1 MSRLDSFIRRLQAQ
15 RLVLDQAADAISG
28 VPGFVLELGLGNG
41 RTYDHLRERL
51 PERKIYVFERDPQPN
66 PRSMPPEALLIR
78 GEMEETL
85 AAFISRNGRC
95 ATLIHA
101 DVTTGVPERD
111 RTEFRWLAPRIC
123 EASLPHA
130 LVLSGFPL
138 EDRRLVAEALPGEV
152 PDGRYFK
159 YRYRD

>member
-1 MSRLDSFIRRLQAQ
+1 MSRLESTIRRLSAQ
-15 RLVLDQAADAISG
+15 RDILDEICARLAG
-28 VPGFVLELGLGNG
+28 MNGPVVELGLGNG

-51 PERKIYVFERDPQPN
+51 PERQIYVFERDPQPN

-85 AAFISRNGRC
+85 AAFTSRNGRC
-95 ATLIHA
+95 AALIHA

-111 RTEFRWLAPRIC
+111 RSEFRWLAPRIC
-123 EASLPHA
+123 EVALPHA

-138 EDRRLVAEALPGEV
+138 EDRRLVAEALPDEV

-159 YRYRD
+159 YRYAK